1 MNINDQKEE
10 FRTSLVSAPK
20 QRFFYG
26 WTIVSVSV
34 VIIAI
39 AAGIDYSF
47 GIFLK
52 PISAELGWSRL
63 AISGA
68 RFLSLISEGVF
79 GLLLGIMCD
88 RWGPRLTI
96 GLGGLLLGLGMFGL
110 SQVSTI
116 GQFYFCYA
124 LLQPVGLAAALIP
137 LISVVSRWFV
147 SRRGLALGLVA
158 CGVGIGT
165 LLICP
170 AIGYIVTN
178 LGWRTAYIIC
188 GLVSIV
194 SFWTLLM
201 PLRKEP
207 KDIGL
212 VPYGVENRVLVNKA
226 LPAPEEPGIILP
238 EVLKTAAFWIM
249 FMVYLGEATGR
260 FMVMTHLV
268 AYATD
273 RNISPLLAA
282 NLLGTIGGVSI
293 AGRTVMGFA
302 SDKIG
307 SKNVL
312 LICLSGMIILMFL
325 LPTISVTIPFFIFSI
340 LFGFCYGG
348 AIPQYPMLAANLFGV
363 KSAGAAYGGFFLGG
377 CIGSATG
384 SVLAAYIFDLT
395 GSYSVA
401 FMLGG
406 GFIGLAVL
414 FISLLKENKS
424 AARSN

>member
-1 MNINDQKEE
+1 MVIVTTR
-10 FRTSLVSAPK
+10 FVSAPK
-20 QRFFYG
+20 HRLFYG
-26 WTIVSVSV
+26 WIIVSVSV

-39 AAGIDYSF
+39 AAGMDYSF

-52 PISAELGWSRL
+52 PISVELGWSRL

-68 RFLSLISEGVF
+68 RFLSLISLGVF

-96 GLGGLLLGLGMFGL
+96 GLGGLLLGLGMFAL

-116 GQFYFCYA
+116 GQFYLYYA
-124 LLQPVGLAAALIP
+124 LLQPAGLAAALIP
-137 LISVVSRWFV
+137 LSSVVSRWFV
-147 SRRGLALGLVA
+147 IRRGLALGLVA

-178 LGWRTAYIIC
+178 LGWRKAYIIC
-188 GLVSIV
+188 GVVSIV
-194 SFWTLLM
+194 SFWTLLI

-212 VPYGVENRVLVNKA
+212 VPYGVENRVLVNKP
-226 LPAPEEPGIILP
+226 LWAPENPGIILS
-238 EVLKTAAFWIM
+238 EVLKTATFWIM

-273 RNISPLLAA
+273 MNISPLLAA
-282 NLLGTIGGVSI
+282 NLLGTIGGGSI
-293 AGRTVMGFA
+293 AGRIVMGSA
-302 SDKIG
+302 SDRIG
-307 SKNVL
+307 SKKVL
-312 LICLSGMIILMFL
+312 FICLSSMIILMFL
-325 LPTISVTIPFFIFSI
+325 LPMISTTIPFFIFSI
-340 LFGFCYGG
+340 FFGFCYGG

-384 SVLAAYIFDLT
+384 SFLAAYMFDLT
-395 GSYSVA
+395 GSYGVA

-406 GFIGLAVL
+406 GFIGLGVL
-414 FISLLKENKS
+414 FVSLLKESKS
-424 AARSN
+424 LLQPGRSSL